1 MRIDGWG
8 SRYVA
13 LQYRESRQ
21 HVGRVMDRV
30 FVVGDAAPTDDHI
43 AAGQRG
49 RFRERGRLFVYIRD
63 VNGKGFLCGQA
74 ALIG

>member
-43 AAGQRG
+43 ATG
-49 RFRERGRLFVYIRD
+49 
-63 VNGKGFLCGQA
+63 
-74 ALIG
+74 